1 MNGIQWTARELEMLE
16 QLAMDQPPCRLP
28 AAYNKWASNNG
39 FATRTSKAVTWA
51 ACRRGMRDKATGD
64 WVHTGYICRLLGVS
78 FDTPHRWSDRYGIPC
93 FRDGRRRRYF
103 RRSELRRVAKES
115 PERFAGISADR
126 LFLLLEDRDLADSV
140 AAAYPRRPMQC
151 RPVRCVET
159 GWWYPS
165 IRAAADRMGVDRCA
179 ISLAI
184 RRGYRCSG
192 YHWTYAS

>member
-1 MNGIQWTARELEMLE
+1 MNGIQWTTRELEMLE

-28 AAYNKWASNNG
+28 AVYNKWASNNG
-39 FATRTSKAVTWA
+39 FTTRTTKAVTWA
-51 ACRRGMRDKATGD
+51 ANRRRMRDKATGD

-78 FDTPHRWSDRYGIPC
+78 FDMTTRWSDRYGIPC

-126 LFLLLEDRDLADSV
+126 LFLLLEDRDLADSI

-151 RPVRCVET
+151 RPVRAIET
-159 GWWYPS
+159 GWLYPS
-165 IRAAADRMGVDRCA
+165 VRVAASRVGVVRGS
-179 ISLAI
+179 IQRAI
-184 RRGYRCSG
+184 RTGGTAAG